1 MNSPTPVSQKS
12 FAQRVLPKL
21 LVSLVL
27 GGLFAWVAS
36 RGGVPLLPSRE
47 AFAQVKWWAV
57 PGYILAL
64 AVTHFV
70 RATRWRFLIAP
81 VKHVPLK
88 EVVAINWIGFFAIFV
103 MPLRL
108 GELARPALSKIREG
122 IPISAGVGTVA
133 VERILDGLIT
143 SACVAWAIFAL
154 PRLPTTDPI
163 ARNVPY
169 YGMLALT
176 VFACAFVALGLFLWQ
191 RNFAVKL
198 TEITVGLVAPKLAR
212 TLAEKIDQVA
222 LGVRSI
228 ADIKLASGFL
238 FESLLYWALN
248 AAGMWLLAWGCGIPM
263 SPGHAVAVMGVLAI
277 GILLPAGPGLFGT
290 FQLGILVGLKL
301 YFPEQLVSAAGGV
314 YIFLLYGIQLT
325 GICLAGIIPLYAMQ
339 VRFSDLVR
347 APGPKTIPPPP
358 A

>member
-1 MNSPTPVSQKS
+1 MTPSTLPQSQS
-12 FAQRVLPKL
+12 FAQKVLPKL
-21 LVSLVL
+21 AVSLVL

-36 RGGVPLLPSRE
+36 RGGVPLLPTRE
-47 AFAQVKWWAV
+47 AFSHVAWWAI
-57 PGYILAL
+57 PGYILTL

-108 GELARPALSKIREG
+108 GELARPALSKLREG

-133 VERILDGLIT
+133 VERIVDGLIT
-143 SACVAWAIFAL
+143 SLCVAWAIFAL
-154 PRLPTTDPI
+154 HRLPTTDPI

-169 YGMLALT
+169 YGMLALV
-176 VFACAFVALGLFLWQ
+176 VFASAFAALGLFLWQ
-191 RNFAVKL
+191 RSFAVKL
-198 TEITVGLVAPKLAR
+198 TEKTVGLFAPKVAR
-212 TLAEKIDQVA
+212 TIAEKIDQVA

-228 ADIKLASGFL
+228 GDVRLASGFI
-238 FESLLYWALN
+238 FESLIYWSLN
-248 AAGMWLLAWGCGIPM
+248 AAGMWILAVGCGIPM
-263 SPGHAVAVMGVLAI
+263 TPGHAVAVMGVLAI

-301 YFPEQLVSAAGGV
+301 YFPEELVSAAGGV

-325 GICLAGIIPLYAMQ
+325 GICLAGIIPLYAMN
-339 VRFSDLVR
+339 VRFSDLLR
-347 APGPKTIPPPP
+347 APGPKTMPPP
-358 A
+358 AM